1 MQIPEERLASIF
13 VVPLVQLFVGAF
25 LFIALIYG
33 FHDLILFTGILLGIS
48 VGANIWC
55 RLSPL
60 GIGCELSIDRLR
72 VFPGEKLKLRIHAV
86 NAKYLPVFLNIS
98 LYLDRSLMGADPNDT
113 PYSRGCGLLW
123 YQRCRFQKELSPRR
137 RGVYQVGPPSLTVG
151 DLFGFYKREKRTHS
165 SVDIV
170 VYPRLVGVAPISLA
184 KREFYGT
191 PGARSPVEDPVYVY
205 GTRDYQPGRPV
216 RRIHWKASARH
227 HRIQEKLCEPAEQ
240 EKVMILLEVGQF
252 VEVGAEDD
260 FERMIET
267 AASYAVRLS
276 QQGHAV
282 GFATNGILSGT
293 RASVIP
299 VTRSPIQLSIIL
311 EAFARVTMI
320 SKGSLVDILS
330 RSYHLPWGVS
340 CLVFSYEPGDATTRI
355 ETAMRHRD
363 VPTVFVHA
371 RKRHGFLQDR
381 FPGAGNRYRMDE
393 MRAMEADDP

>member
-1 MQIPEERLASIF
+1 MQIQEERLASIF
-13 VVPLVQLFVGAF
+13 IVPLVQFFVGAF
-25 LFIALIYG
+25 FFISLLFR

-48 VGANIWC
+48 IGANIWG

-60 GIGCELSIDRLR
+60 GIGCELSVDRLR
-72 VFPGEKLKLRIHAV
+72 VFPGEKLNLRFHAV
-86 NAKYLPVFLNIS
+86 NAKYLPVFLHVS
-98 LYLDRSLMGADPNDT
+98 LHFDRSLLDADPDET
-113 PYSRGCGLLW
+113 TYATGCGLLW
-123 YQRCRFQKELSPRR
+123 YQSCRFQKELSPRR
-137 RGVYQVGPPSLTVG
+137 RGVYQVGPPSLAVG
-151 DLFGFYKREKRTHS
+151 DLFGFYKREKKIYS

-170 VYPRLVGVAPISLA
+170 VYPRLVGVKPISVA

-191 PGARSPVEDPVYVY
+191 PGARSPVVDPVYVY

-216 RRIHWKASARH
+216 RSIHWKASARH

-252 VEVGAEDD
+252 VEVGAEDE
-260 FERMIET
+260 FERIIET

-282 GFATNGILSGT
+282 GFATNGILEGT
-293 RASVIP
+293 GASVIP

-311 EAFARVTMI
+311 EAFARVTMT
-320 SKGSLVDILS
+320 SEGSLVDILS

-340 CLVFSYEPGDATTRI
+340 CLVFSYEHGEATTRI
-355 ETAMRHRD
+355 ETSMRHRN

-371 RKRHGFLQDR
+371 RKSPGFLQDR
-381 FPGAGNRYRMDE
+381 FPGAGNSYRMDE
-393 MRAMEADDP
+393 TRAREAGDP